1 MGLMDLHPLG
11 IMAGMPDGGRASSGY
26 LVRDGGVT
34 LQLDAGPGTALR
46 LGTTG
51 TTVLPDAVAVTH
63 LHSDHVYDLLPL
75 GKLLLRRRVRRADE
89 SAALEVDEAVPRTPL
104 FVPRGATT
112 VLRSLAAL
120 FPVTTHPLLDRAF
133 DVAFDVQEYEPGETV
148 AVGHL
153 TLRFELLRHAAPN
166 CGLRVESS
174 GSSLVYTGDT
184 GVTDALPA
192 LAEGAGL
199 LLSESTLRETDRS
212 GHGHLSSRE
221 AGRVAADAGAAELVL
236 THFSSADPLELE
248 WHRER
253 AAGEF
258 EGPVRIADPDHRIPV
273 VPSRKVSA

>member
-1 MGLMDLHPLG
+1 MDLHPLG

-46 LGTTG
+46 IGAVSPG
-51 TTVLPDAVAVTH
+51 RLPDAVAITH

-75 GKLLLRRRVRRADE
+75 GKLVLRGRLRRADE
-89 SAALEVDEAVPRTPL
+89 SAELEIDESVPRTPL
-104 FVPRGATT
+104 FVPRGGAD
-112 VLRSLAAL
+112 VLGALAAL

-133 DVAFDVQEYEPGETV
+133 ELAFAVHEYEPGETV
-148 AVGHL
+148 DVGHL

-166 CGLRVESS
+166 CGIRV
-174 GSSLVYTGDT
+174 GSPQADLVYTGDT

-192 LAEGAGL
+192 LAEGAGV
-199 LLSESTLRETDRS
+199 LLSECTLRESDRS

-221 AGRVAADAGAAELVL
+221 AGRAASDAGVGELVL
-236 THFSSADPLELE
+236 THFTSADPLELE

-253 AAGEF
+253 AASEF
-258 EGPVRIADPDHRIPV
+258 GGPVRIADPGHRIPV
-273 VPSRKVSA
+273 TPTRKVSA

>member
-1 MGLMDLHPLG
+1 MDLHPLG
-11 IMAGMPDGGRASSGY
+11 VMAGMPDGGRASSGY

-46 LGTTG
+46 LGA
-51 TTVLPDAVAVTH
+51 VAPAELPDAVAVTH

-75 GKLLLRRRVRRADE
+75 GKLLLRRRIRRSDE
-89 SAALEVDEAVPRTPL
+89 SAGLELDESVPRTPL
-104 FVPRGATT
+104 FVPRGAAA

-133 DVAFDVQEYEPGETV
+133 DVAFEVCEYEPGETV
-148 AVGHL
+148 AVDHL

-166 CGLRVESS
+166 CGIRVESPRA
-174 GSSLVYTGDT
+174 SLVYTGDT
-184 GVTDALPA
+184 GVTDALPD
-192 LAEGAGL
+192 LAKGTGL
-199 LLSESTLRETDRS
+199 LLSECTLRESDRS

-221 AGRVAADAGAAELVL
+221 AGRAAADAGVAELML
-236 THFSSADPLELE
+236 THFSSTDPLELE

-258 EGPVRIADPDHRIPV
+258 DGPVRIADPDHHIPV
-273 VPSRKVSA
+273 VPTRKVSA